1 MATEAGIRSR
11 SILISVLVHGL
22 LFLILLFT
30 VMSTPIPPFPETGGG
45 GGVIVNIG
53 YVDEASGEV
62 QPMSPNTTEDP
73 NLSASVPVP
82 SPDEQFA
89 TQEIEESPIAKEK
102 PDPAKTIPKTPRETT
117 PKTQPVKTEPVRVVD
132 SRALY
137 KGPKTG
143 TGNQG
148 TGQGNGDQ
156 GDPTGDP
163 NSKYYG
169 KGSGTGGGEGG
180 GDGKGTGGGKG
191 DGFSFDLAGRRMT
204 RKPQVNDRSQET
216 GKVVVEITVDKNGH
230 VTSAIPGGRGSTTT
244 SSYLYRLAKE
254 AAMKAEFSP
263 SPDGADIQKGTMTF
277 IFLVQ

>member
-11 SILISVLVHGL
+11 SIVISVLIHGL

-53 YVDEASGEV
+53 YVDEASGDI
-62 QPMSPNTTEDP
+62 QPMSENTTEDP
-73 NLSASVPVP
+73 SLTNVVTMP
-82 SPDEQFA
+82 SPEEQFA
-89 TQEIEESPIAKEK
+89 TQDIEESPIVKEK
-102 PDPAKTIPKTPRETT
+102 PDPTKTNIKKQQVATTKTP
-117 PKTQPVKTEPVRVVD
+117 PVKTEPVRVAD
-132 SRALY
+132 SKALY
-137 KGPKTG
+137 KGSKNGSTS
-143 TGNQG
+143 QG
-148 TGQGNGDQ
+148 TGQGAGDQ
-156 GDPTGDP
+156 GDPAGDP

-169 KGSGTGGGEGG
+169 KGNGTGGGEGG

-191 DGFSFDLAGRRMT
+191 DGFSFDLAGRRVT

-216 GKVVVEITVDKNGH
+216 GRVVVDITVDKNGH
-230 VTSAIPGGRGSTTT
+230 VTSAIPGGRRSTTT

-254 AAMKAEFSP
+254 AALKAEFSP

-277 IFLVQ
+277 DFVVQ